1 MSYWEKAISSLPPIR
16 EDIHAV
22 ENAEIVR
29 GWLAALR
36 DGTHTEAE
44 FDAQI
49 QGYHFLQFTAV
60 YGPKDE
66 YWPDMVAQ
74 IDRRM
79 YLRGLRYC
87 RWRGWVP
94 SGQFD
99 EWRHD
104 RAAERAKLPNKHER
118 AA

>member
-1 MSYWEKAISSLPPIR
+1 MSAFANVLTSLPPIKC
-16 EDIHAV
+16 DPHAV
-22 ENAEIVR
+22 ENAEITR

-36 DGTHTEAE
+36 DGSHTESE

-49 QGYHFLQFTAV
+49 APYHVLQFCV
-60 YGPKDE
+60 VCGVKDE
-66 YWPDMVAQ
+66 YFPDMMAQ

-79 YLRGLRYC
+79 HLRGLRYC

-94 SGQFD
+94 VGQFD
-99 EWRHD
+99 QYRND
-104 RAAERAKLPNKHER
+104 RAAERAAAPGKFDR